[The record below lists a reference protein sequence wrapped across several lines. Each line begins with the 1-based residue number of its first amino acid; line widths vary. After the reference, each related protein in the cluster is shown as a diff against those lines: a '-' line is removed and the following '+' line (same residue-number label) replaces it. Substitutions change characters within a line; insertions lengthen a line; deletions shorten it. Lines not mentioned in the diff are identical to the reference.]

1 MGVLAPRSAERMD
14 EFQLRVTFPD
24 NQKIFL
30 KKQNNFII
38 IHAKPCPL

>member
-14 EFQLRVTFPD
+14 EFQLLVTFPD

-30 KKQNNFII
+30 KKKAFMSID
-38 IHAKPCPL
+38 AKLHHYV